1 MIDEI
6 ETFSKKNLYKKWG
19 NPTESAE
26 GAKEDKCLLAAAY
39 FTIPI
44 EIEYTHLFCSSL

>member
-1 MIDEI
+1 MINEI

-26 GAKEDKCLLAAAY
+26 GAKEDIWIQSEQCRRIVDY
-39 FTIPI
+39 D
-44 EIEYTHLFCSSL
+44 EQERVESG